1 MDLIR
6 DVLDSQLIDD
16 NMRPMGMVDGLM
28 AELRDDAPPRL
39 AFIECGFP
47 VLARRV
53 HPKLEP
59 IVRWLGRRFGL
70 RRGRVMRIAWSK
82 VIFNNIDTK
91 VRVDAERTPA
101 FRWELALREHIVRH
115 IPGSQA

>member
-1 MDLIR
+1 MDLVC

-16 NMRPMGMVDGLM
+16 NMRPMGMVDGLT
-28 AELRDDAPPRL
+28 AELRDNAPPRV

-82 VIFNNIDTK
+82 VKFVKIDTK
-91 VRVDAERTPA
+91 VALDAERTPA
-101 FRWELALREHIVRH
+101 LRWEQCLRERVVKH
-115 IPGSQA
+115 IPKSR

>member
-1 MDLIR
+1 MDLVC

-16 NMRPMGMVDGLM
+16 NMRPMGMVDGLI
-28 AELRDDAPPRL
+28 AEVRDNAPPRV

-59 IVRWLGRRFGL
+59 LVRWLGRHFGL

-82 VIFNNIDTK
+82 VKFVKIDTK
-91 VRVDAERTPA
+91 VTVTAERTPA
-101 FRWELALREHIVRH
+101 FRWELALREHVVRH
-115 IPGSQA
+115 IPGSQ

>member
-1 MDLIR
+1 MDLVR

-16 NMRPMGMVDGLM
+16 NMRPMGMVDGLT
-28 AELRDDAPPRL
+28 AELRDNAPPRL

-53 HPKLEP
+53 HPKLES

-82 VIFNNIDTK
+82 VKFVNIDTK
-91 VRVDAERTPA
+91 VTVHAERTPA
-101 FRWELALREHIVRH
+101 FRWELALREHVVRH
-115 IPGSQA
+115 IPGSR

>member
-1 MDLIR
+1 MDLVC

-16 NMRPMGMVDGLM
+16 NMRPMGMVDGLTI
-28 AELRDDAPPRL
+28 ELRENAPPRV

-82 VIFNNIDTK
+82 VKFVKVDTK
-91 VRVDAERTPA
+91 VTIDAEYTPA
-101 FRWELALREHIVRH
+101 LRWEQALREHVVNH
-115 IPGSQA
+115 IPGSR